1 MVKMD
6 KQEKHYLYVLI
17 AVALII
23 NLVTISPL
31 FPWQGWLFW
40 SRPEPTTTFN
50 ISICDY
56 KFILPAGGI
65 LVKVGEPVRFSVTSC
80 DVTYGFGVFH
90 KSGRMLFQMQV
101 LPNYGNEIVWI
112 FDEPGSYT
120 IRSTEYSGPEHPFM
134 VLPDAITVVQ

>member
-6 KQEKHYLYVLI
+6 KEEKRYLYG
-17 AVALII
+17 LII
-23 NLVTISPL
+23 AALVINLITISPL
-31 FPWQGWLFW
+31 TPWQDWLYW
-40 SRPEPTTTFN
+40 SKSAPTNVFN
-50 ISICDY
+50 IAICDY
-56 KFILPAGGI
+56 QFTLPSGEIRIKA
-65 LVKVGEPVRFSVTSC
+65 GEPAKFVATSC

-101 LPNYGNEIVWI
+101 LPGYSNEIIWI

-134 VLPDAITVVQ
+134 VVQDAITVVP

>member
-6 KQEKHYLYVLI
+6 KQEKHYLYALI

-31 FPWQGWLFW
+31 IPWQGWLFW
-40 SRPEPTTTFN
+40 STPEPTTTFYIN
-50 ISICDY
+50 ICDY
-56 KFILPAGGI
+56 RFTLPAGGI
-65 LVKVGEPVRFSVTSC
+65 QARVGEPVKFSVTSC

-90 KSGRMLFQMQV
+90 KNGRMLFQIQV

-112 FDEPGSYT
+112 FDESGSYT
-120 IRSTEYSGPEHPFM
+120 IRSTEYSGPEHPLM
-134 VLPDAITVVQ
+134 ALPDAITVVQ